1 MNSKNKRK
9 EIDIRKLVFKGYEVD
24 NQNESNK
31 FDFVVNNFKGPKDSL
46 YESGK
51 WKIHVLLPEN
61 YPYKSPSIGFL
72 NKIYHPNV
80 DENSGSVCL
89 DVINQNWSPLFDL
102 TNIFDVF
109 LPQLLLYP
117 NPKDPLNSEA
127 ADMLL
132 KTPKQYEEKVKNYVK
147 LYAKDE
153 SYVCENKN
161 EEKKKENNDNKNN
174 NNDIKNG
181 TDNNNLTI
189 KKEENEEKNKEI
201 KEICNNNNINN
212 NNNIIIDEK
221 KENDIHEE
229 EEEEFSSILSKPSDV
244 EDNDEDES
252 MN

>member
-46 YESGK
+46 YEGGK

-147 LYAKDE
+147 IYAKDE
-153 SYVCENKN
+153 SYV
-161 EEKKKENNDNKNN
+161 KNN
-174 NNDIKNG
+174 NEKQNNNNNSNNDMKN
-181 TDNNNLTI
+181 DNNNLI
-189 KKEENEEKNKEI
+189 KKEENEDKNKE
-201 KEICNNNNINN
+201 NLDNNNINKLHE
-212 NNNIIIDEK
+212 DK
-221 KENDIHEE
+221 KNENDVNE
-229 EEEEFSSILSKPSDV
+229 EEEEFSSILSKPSDI
-244 EDNDEDES
+244 EDNDEDEN

>member
-46 YESGK
+46 YEGGK

-147 LYAKDE
+147 IYAKDE
-153 SYVCENKN
+153 AYVKDSKN
-161 EEKKKENNDNKNN
+161 EEKLKENNNN
-174 NNDIKNG
+174 NNDVKN
-181 TDNNNLTI
+181 DNNNLI
-189 KKEENEEKNKEI
+189 KKDEKEDKNKEN
-201 KEICNNNNINN
+201 CDNNNNINS
-212 NNNIIIDEK
+212 NNIHEDK
-221 KENDIHEE
+221 KNENDVNEE
-229 EEEEFSSILSKPSDV
+229 EEEEFSSILSKPSDI
-244 EDNDEDES
+244 EDNDEDEN

>member
-46 YESGK
+46 YEGGK

-147 LYAKDE
+147 IYAKDE
-153 SYVCENKN
+153 SYVKDNNKNEDKKEEKNTDKNTNDNNLKNPNENDNKEETETKKN
-161 EEKKKENNDNKNN
+161 EEKEDTKEVCNSDKKITENEDIKIIENNN
-174 NNDIKNG
+174 
-181 TDNNNLTI
+181 
-189 KKEENEEKNKEI
+189 
-201 KEICNNNNINN
+201 
-212 NNNIIIDEK
+212 
-221 KENDIHEE
+221 E
-229 EEEEFSSILSKPSDV
+229 EEEEFSSILSKPSDI
-244 EDNDEDES
+244 EDNDDDES
-252 MN
+252 MNN

>member
-9 EIDIRKLVFKGYEVD
+9 EIDIRKLVFKGYEVN

-46 YESGK
+46 YEGGK

-147 LYAKDE
+147 IYAKDE
-153 SYVCENKN
+153 SYV
-161 EEKKKENNDNKNN
+161 ENNNEKQNN
-174 NNDIKNG
+174 NNNSNNDMKN
-181 TDNNNLTI
+181 DNNNLI
-189 KKEENEEKNKEI
+189 KKEENEDKNKE
-201 KEICNNNNINN
+201 NLDNNNINN
-212 NNNIIIDEK
+212 LHEEK
-221 KENDIHEE
+221 KNENEVNE
-229 EEEEFSSILSKPSDV
+229 EEEEFSSILSKPSDI
-244 EDNDEDES
+244 EDNDEDEN

>member
-46 YESGK
+46 YEGGK

-147 LYAKDE
+147 IYAKDE
-153 SYVCENKN
+153 AYVKDSKN
-161 EEKKKENNDNKNN
+161 EEKLKENNNN
-174 NNDIKNG
+174 NNDVKN
-181 TDNNNLTI
+181 DNNNLI
-189 KKEENEEKNKEI
+189 KKDEKEDKNKEN
-201 KEICNNNNINN
+201 CDNNNNINS
-212 NNNIIIDEK
+212 NNINEDK
-221 KENDIHEE
+221 KNENDVNEE
-229 EEEEFSSILSKPSDV
+229 EEEEFSSILSKPSDI
-244 EDNDEDES
+244 EDNDEDEN

>member
-46 YESGK
+46 YEGGK

-147 LYAKDE
+147 IYAKDE
-153 SYVCENKN
+153 SYVKDNNKNEDKKEEKNTDKNNENNLKNPNENEKKEETETKKN
-161 EEKKKENNDNKNN
+161 EEKEDTKEVCNSDKKITENEDIKIIENNN
-174 NNDIKNG
+174 
-181 TDNNNLTI
+181 
-189 KKEENEEKNKEI
+189 
-201 KEICNNNNINN
+201 
-212 NNNIIIDEK
+212 
-221 KENDIHEE
+221 E
-229 EEEEFSSILSKPSDV
+229 EEEEFSSILSKPSDI

-252 MN
+252 MNN

>member
-46 YESGK
+46 YEGGK

-147 LYAKDE
+147 IYAKDE
-153 SYVCENKN
+153 NYVKDSKN
-161 EEKKKENNDNKNN
+161 EEKLKENNNN
-174 NNDIKNG
+174 NNDVKN
-181 TDNNNLTI
+181 DNNNLI
-189 KKEENEEKNKEI
+189 KKDEKEDKNKENWD
-201 KEICNNNNINN
+201 NNNNINSN
-212 NNNIIIDEK
+212 NNLHEDK
-221 KENDIHEE
+221 KNENDVNEE
-229 EEEEFSSILSKPSDV
+229 EEEEFSSILSKPSDI
-244 EDNDEDES
+244 EDNDEDDD

>member
-46 YESGK
+46 YEGGK

-147 LYAKDE
+147 IYAKDE
-153 SYVCENKN
+153 SYV
-161 EEKKKENNDNKNN
+161 ENNNEKQNN
-174 NNDIKNG
+174 NNNSNNDMKN
-181 TDNNNLTI
+181 DNNNLI
-189 KKEENEEKNKEI
+189 KKEENEDKNKE
-201 KEICNNNNINN
+201 NLDNNNINKLHE
-212 NNNIIIDEK
+212 DK
-221 KENDIHEE
+221 KNENDVNE
-229 EEEEFSSILSKPSDV
+229 EEEEFSSILSKPSDI
-244 EDNDEDES
+244 EDNDEDEN

>member
-46 YESGK
+46 YEGGK

-147 LYAKDE
+147 IYAKDE
-153 SYVCENKN
+153 SYV
-161 EEKKKENNDNKNN
+161 ENNNEKQNNN
-174 NNDIKNG
+174 NNDNNDVKN
-181 TDNNNLTI
+181 DNNNLI
-189 KKEENEEKNKEI
+189 KKEENEDKNKE
-201 KEICNNNNINN
+201 NLDNNNINKLHE
-212 NNNIIIDEK
+212 DK
-221 KENDIHEE
+221 KNENDVNEE
-229 EEEEFSSILSKPSDV
+229 EEEEFSSILSKPSDI
-244 EDNDEDES
+244 EDNDEDEN

>member
-46 YESGK
+46 YEGGK

-147 LYAKDE
+147 IYAKDE
-153 SYVCENKN
+153 SYVKNNNENKN
-161 EEKKKENNDNKNN
+161 DN
-174 NNDIKNG
+174 NNDMKN
-181 TDNNNLTI
+181 DNNNLI
-189 KKEENEEKNKEI
+189 KKEENEDKNKE
-201 KEICNNNNINN
+201 NLDNNNINN
-212 NNNIIIDEK
+212 LDEEK
-221 KENDIHEE
+221 KNENEVNEE
-229 EEEEFSSILSKPSDV
+229 EEEEFSSILSKPSDI
-244 EDNDEDES
+244 EDNDEDEN